1 MKCNQ
6 NNCLLLATRNQG
18 KIKELGA
25 MLKSFDLDVI
35 GLDHFP
41 ELEDVEETGKTFA
54 ENALLKARYAS
65 MATGLYA
72 VADDSGLCVDAL
84 NGEPGV
90 FSARYSDHLENG
102 TLIHGT
108 DATNIAKLLMEMKNI
123 PSGKRGARF
132 CCAMAACSP
141 DGRTI
146 VANGTW
152 EGHIAF
158 DLKGENGFGYDP
170 VFICAECNCHAA
182 ELSQAEKNSRSH
194 RAKALKNLLANW
206 PNFWKGK

>member
-18 KIKELGA
+18 KIKELEA
-25 MLKSFDLDVI
+25 MLKSFELKVV
-35 GLDHFP
+35 GLEHFP

-54 ENALLKARYAS
+54 ENALLKATYAAE
-65 MATGLYA
+65 ATGLYT

-84 NGEPGV
+84 DGAPGV
-90 FSARYSDHLENG
+90 YSARYSDHEKDG
-102 TLIHGT
+102 KIIPGT
-108 DATNIAKLLMEMKNI
+108 DASNIAKLLKALKDI
-123 PSGKRGARF
+123 PQEKRTARF

-146 VANGTW
+146 VATGTW
-152 EGHIAF
+152 EGHIGF

-170 VFICAECNCHAA
+170 VFICNECNRHAA
-182 ELSQAEKNSRSH
+182 ELGPAEKNSRSH
-194 RAKALKNLLANW
+194 RSKALKNLLAEW
-206 PNFWKGK
+206 PNFWKEK